1 MDQDNS
7 HRIDKIR
14 QLLADNQNNYK
25 TSNRIIVETI
35 NVLKPGLEG
44 AQRKYLTQFY
54 NSLLIFLCVRK
65 QYLAKIYAVLALIIK
80 SQNKHNA

>member
-25 TSNRIIVETI
+25 TSNRVIVETI
-35 NVLKPGLEG
+35 NVIKPGLEG
-44 AQRKYLTQFY
+44 AQRKYLSQFY
-54 NSLLIFLCVRK
+54 ISWLIFLCVHK
-65 QYLAKIYAVLALIIK
+65 QYLVKIYAVLALIFK
-80 SQNKHNA
+80 TE